1 MHRSIFGLPFPCLLQ
16 FHYLHLLLIFDR
28 TLPQLTCGIIEG
40 HKHGANGVNVWE
52 VNAGDADE
60 LVQISFVTVFVDVD
74 GFVVVHDVVVKLG
87 QGLGFVAV
95 DGVVR
100 FVDVVNS
107 AVGDFYARFADGAQ
121 TGDIEGTL
129 ICAEDE
135 IDTIVAVV
143 SASYLFSWVEIDLEN
158 MLDS

>member
-1 MHRSIFGLPFPCLLQ
+1 M
-16 FHYLHLLLIFDR
+16 
-28 TLPQLTCGIIEG
+28 
-40 HKHGANGVNVWE
+40 
-52 VNAGDADE
+52 
-60 LVQISFVTVFVDVD
+60 
-74 GFVVVHDVVVKLG
+74 
-87 QGLGFVAV
+87 GFVAV

-135 IDTIVAVV
+135 IDTVVAVV